1 MGGSEGGR
9 GVTKPSSQ
17 AMVSR
22 QNVLMHQI
30 SLVYFKQQIIG
41 QTWTGAACDWST
53 SEQCE
58 EKRKRERGRDGFIT
72 LTIMSPSL
80 PLNSYYRTNNSCST
94 PPLCKN
100 IEYSTFLMKIFLGIF
115 KKIILKIL
123 YDP

>member
-1 MGGSEGGR
+1 MGGQ

-41 QTWTGAACDWST
+41 QTGTGAACDWST

-58 EKRKRERGRDGFIT
+58 QKRKRE
-72 LTIMSPSL
+72 MVS
-80 PLNSYYRTNNSCST
+80 
-94 PPLCKN
+94 
-100 IEYSTFLMKIFLGIF
+100 
-115 KKIILKIL
+115 
-123 YDP
+123 